1 MTTTH
6 NASTPLQTIEDE
18 LERFAARIMADYAVD
33 SCVAFI
39 GKEKE
44 DRLHAGFS
52 VRRGNDFILIRR
64 LHTATAAGGYQPV
77 EDRWTLEIDNRVAGD
92 GYLDVD
98 AALDAAGI
106 FARS

>member
-6 NASTPLQTIEDE
+6 NASTPLQAIEDE
-18 LERFAARIMADYAVD
+18 LERSAARIMADFAVD
-33 SCVAFI
+33 SCVAFV

-44 DRLHAGFS
+44 DRLHAGYS

-64 LHTATAAGGYQPV
+64 LHAATAAGGYRPV
-77 EDRWTLEIDNRVAGD
+77 EDRWTLEIDNRVAGE
-92 GYLDVD
+92 GYPDVE

-106 FARS
+106 FTRK